1 VLVPEDEPEKFDPP
15 MVPEAVML
23 PSAVRLST
31 APPVTLEL
39 TKARVVAEAS
49 ERSMV
54 YVPDAILWMVVS
66 VGAMVRMLL
75 PESKVN
81 VLVVEAMVRAPE
93 SVIVCE
99 PKVSVPTTVPVTKLP
114 TDVSDEL
121 TTVEFRVVPVRVP
134 AAAVTVM
141 SALPLKETPLINLG
155 VVKVAADPVVFW
167 FNVGKSEATAMVRAP
182 VVVVLFKIPVA
193 RADVPAE

>member
-1 VLVPEDEPEKFDPP
+1 MLVPEDEPEKF
-15 MVPEAVML
+15 AAAML
-23 PSAVRLST
+23 PETVSDVR
-31 APPVTLEL
+31 V
-39 TKARVVAEAS
+39 
-49 ERSMV
+49 
-54 YVPDAILWMVVS
+54 
-66 VGAMVRMLL
+66 
-75 PESKVN
+75 
-81 VLVVEAMVRAPE
+81 
-93 SVIVCE
+93 
-99 PKVSVPTTVPVTKLP
+99 P